1 MILNNGPELA
11 QEYMTALRHHLATAG
26 EESLHEA
33 YDVGRKALTRGLG
46 VIHLAVLHHESLA
59 AILRQLPTAEQS
71 AQAAASAA
79 EVQAESLSV
88 YEMALLGYRE
98 ANEQL
103 TRLNQELEEQAAE
116 LASSNERY
124 QRLAADL
131 ETLANTEHQARLELE
146 KTHRELRQTQGQLVQ
161 SAKLAAVGQL
171 AAGVAHEINNPL
183 AFVLN
188 NIAVLQRHTRA
199 LPELIRLYHQAAE
212 VAAADRQDLY
222 QQILDLGDQ
231 IDLPYILDNLESMLA
246 RSREGLKRIQL
257 IVQDLRDFSGLDRAS
272 FLEETDLNAGIASTL
287 NIVRGRAQLK
297 RVELEVDLGPLPRI
311 TCFASKI
318 HHVVLNLCINAIDA
332 CSEGG
337 KVTVR
342 TCAVAGGVEVHVI
355 DNGRGIDPAI
365 RDRIFDPFFTTK
377 PPGQGTGLGLSI
389 SHAIIEESGGQ
400 IEVDSAPGKGSH
412 FTVRLPL
419 KPPKPGA
426 GSG

>member
-1 MILNNGPELA
+1 MSHDGPELA
-11 QEYMTALRHHLATAG
+11 KEYMEALRHHLTTAG

-59 AILRQLPTAEQS
+59 AILRQLPNAEQS

-103 TRLNQELEEQAAE
+103 TRLNRELEEQAAE

-124 QRLAADL
+124 RRLAADL
-131 ETLANTEHQARLELE
+131 EALAKTEHEARLELE
-146 KTHRELRQTQGQLVQ
+146 RTHRELRQTQSQLVQ
-161 SAKLAAVGQL
+161 SAKLAAVGTL
-171 AAGVAHEINNPL
+171 AAGIAHEINNPL

-188 NIAVLQRHTRA
+188 NMAVLQRHTRA
-199 LPELIRLYHQAAE
+199 LPDLIRLYHQAAE
-212 VAAADRQDLY
+212 AAAPQQQELY
-222 QQILDLGDQ
+222 QQILELGDQ

-272 FLEETDLNAGIASTL
+272 ILEQSDLNANLASTL
-287 NIVRGRAQLK
+287 NIVRGRAHLK
-297 RVELEVDLGPLPRI
+297 HVELEVDLEPLPLV

-318 HHVVLNLCINAIDA
+318 DQVVLNLCINAIDA
-332 CSEGG
+332 CAEGG

-342 TCAVAGGVEVHVI
+342 THAVPGSVEIHVI
-355 DNGRGIDPAI
+355 DNGVGIAPSI

-389 SHAIIEESGGQ
+389 SHAIIEEAGGQ
-400 IEVDSAPGKGSH
+400 IEVESEPGKGSH

-419 KPPKPGA
+419 NPPRA
-426 GSG
+426 GS